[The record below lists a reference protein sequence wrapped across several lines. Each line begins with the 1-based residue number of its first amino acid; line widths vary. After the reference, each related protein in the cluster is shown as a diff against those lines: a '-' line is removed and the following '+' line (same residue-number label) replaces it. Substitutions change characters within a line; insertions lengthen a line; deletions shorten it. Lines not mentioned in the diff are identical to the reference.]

1 MAKKAT
7 NDTYRKEISEEI
19 KNKTSLK
26 HLALQE
32 NPLDEPH
39 PIYNHIGSDPDE
51 IEKAAIKVRLL
62 IGTYTLQANKQTQ
75 V

>member
-1 MAKKAT
+1 MVTKAT
-7 NDTYRKEISEEI
+7 NDTYCKEISEEI
-19 KNKTSLK
+19 NNKTSLK

-32 NPLDEPH
+32 NPLDESH
-39 PIYNHIGSDPDE
+39 PIYKHTCSEPYE

-62 IGTYTLQANKQTQ
+62 TDTYTLQANKHKT